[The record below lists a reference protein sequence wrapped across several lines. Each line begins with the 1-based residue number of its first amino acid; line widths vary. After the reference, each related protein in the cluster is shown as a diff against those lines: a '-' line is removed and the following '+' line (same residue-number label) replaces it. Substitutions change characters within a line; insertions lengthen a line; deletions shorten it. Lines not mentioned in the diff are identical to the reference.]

1 LDRRPLQQRIS
12 RRARGEPFGTRAVAE
27 VARYY
32 IVRIAIPASEIERLK
47 GLRIV
52 PGMPVECF
60 IQTSPRTVMSFLV
73 KPLHD
78 QIGRAFRE
86 K

>member
-1 LDRRPLQQRIS
+1 M
-12 RRARGEPFGTRAVAE
+12 
-27 VARYY
+27 
-32 IVRIAIPASEIERLK
+32 RIAIPASEIARLK

-78 QIGRAFRE
+78 QISRAFRE

>member
-1 LDRRPLQQRIS
+1 
-12 RRARGEPFGTRAVAE
+12 
-27 VARYY
+27 
-32 IVRIAIPASEIERLK
+32 VRIAIPASEIARLK

-52 PGMPVECF
+52 PGMPVESF

-78 QIGRAFRE
+78 QISRAFRE